1 MIIKKHTN
9 KDKTYFNKPK
19 GIIPI
24 FQYPRTGNEIFNE
37 KSITQPLD
45 RFNRKKNKLSNT
57 WTEPIA
63 RKTNCPTLGQ
73 NQSQEKQTVQH
84 LDRTNRKKNKL
95 SNTEKKHPPS
105 NFFGRKL
112 VYFPFLS
119 EIAEVTLNYKSNSYE
134 NYFFDVSLFSGTN
147 Q

>member
-1 MIIKKHTN
+1 MIIKKHTC
-9 KDKTYFNKPK
+9 KGKTYFNKPK

-24 FQYPRTGNEIFNE
+24 FQYPQTGNEIFNE

-45 RFNRKKNKLSNT
+45 RFNRKKNKLSNP

-63 RKTNCPTLGQ
+63 RKTNRPTLGQ

-84 LDRTNRKKNKL
+84 LDRTNRKKNKP

>member
-1 MIIKKHTN
+1 MRSLT
-9 KDKTYFNKPK
+9 
-19 GIIPI
+19 
-24 FQYPRTGNEIFNE
+24 
-37 KSITQPLD
+37 
-45 RFNRKKNKLSNT
+45 KNLLPNP

-84 LDRTNRKKNKL
+84 LDRTNRKKNKPSNTWTEPIARKTNRPTL
-95 SNTEKKHPPS
+95 GQDQSQEKQTVQHLDRTNRKKNKPSNTEKKHPPS
-105 NFFGRKL
+105 DFFGRKL

-134 NYFFDVSLFSGTN
+134 NYFFDVPLFSGTN

>member
-1 MIIKKHTN
+1 MRSLT
-9 KDKTYFNKPK
+9 
-19 GIIPI
+19 
-24 FQYPRTGNEIFNE
+24 
-37 KSITQPLD
+37 
-45 RFNRKKNKLSNT
+45 KNLLPNP
-57 WTEPIA
+57 WTDSIA

-84 LDRTNRKKNKL
+84 LDRTNRKKNKPSNTWTEPIARKTNCPTL
-95 SNTEKKHPPS
+95 GQNQSQEKQTIQHLDRTNRKKNKPSNTEKKHPPS